1 MDRRRKI
8 TISLVILSL
17 FLVMVGSVLAY
28 TYTNTLL
35 VDTVPT
41 GAQIYAGGIYKG
53 NSPVRITN
61 LYDTETN
68 NYHTILIDKLGYK
81 EAIEY
86 VSTPAGSNNVLNI
99 TLESAYTFTN
109 TFTVNTIPEGANV
122 TVVGVIKGLNRQA
135 YTPDEYAQAFP
146 EKTNV
151 TLTNLADTN
160 PDAEYNDERTHF
172 LTIKKEGY
180 APYYQFIETPAG
192 SNNVINVVLNPV
204 PQVRFVVTSEPTEA
218 MVRTESAGY
227 AGYTP
232 IDVNKTVQDYT
243 NYYTY
248 RLILEKQ
255 GYFTDTSYHS
265 LRAGDTKVYHV
276 AMKRVDSTGAF
287 WVRTSPGAS
296 WRLTKTGHPGY
307 QGIINAGGAG
317 GNNRV
322 DLGTYTLR
330 VSKVGY
336 VQHVS
341 TTDIASPNSVNANN
355 QIVYNYTIVD
365 VALVQT
371 GSLSVTS
378 SPTGAQIYVDNV
390 YKGLTPRTVT
400 YLAPGERAVRL
411 VKSGYQDYNTLVTV
425 NSGQTTTLSATLT
438 PQ

>member
-255 GYFTDTSYHS
+255 GYFTSTTYHN
-265 LRAGDTKVYHV
+265 LRAGDTKTVHV
-276 AMKRVDSTGAF
+276 KLKEISSTGGF
-287 WVRTSPGAS
+287 WLITNPTEAS
-296 WRLTKTGHPGY
+296 WKLTKTGHPGY
-307 QGIINAGGAG
+307 QGITSSTAGAG
-317 GNNRV
+317 GNSKV
-322 DLGTYTLR
+322 DLGIYTLT
-330 VSKVGY
+330 VTKKGY
-336 VQHVS
+336 ATHTSIVNINQ
-341 TTDIASPNSVNANN
+341 PNTAQGTSWHSFNVNLA
-355 QIVYNYTIVD
+355 
-365 VALVQT
+365 QT
-371 GSLSVTS
+371 GTLNLGS
-378 SPTGAQIYVDNV
+378 SPSEAGIYIDGINRGV
-390 YKGLTPRTVT
+390 TPATFND
-400 YLAPGERAVRL
+400 LAPGKHEL
-411 VKSGYQDYNTLVTV
+411 SLKKFGYLEYKQDFDILAGQITKITPTLI
-425 NSGQTTTLSATLT
+425 
-438 PQ
+438 PK

>member
-1 MDRRRKI
+1 MDKNRKI
-8 TISLVILSL
+8 IISLAILGL

-41 GAQIYAGGIYKG
+41 GAKIYAGGIYKG
-53 NSPVRITN
+53 DSPLRITN

-68 NYHTILIDKLGYK
+68 NYHLITATKTGYK
-81 EAIEY
+81 DAAEY

-122 TVVGVIKGLNRQA
+122 TVVGIIKGLNRMA
-135 YTPDEYAQAFP
+135 YTLEELYQAFP
-146 EKTNV
+146 EKSNV
-151 TLTNLADTN
+151 LLTNLADTN
-160 PDAEYNDERTHF
+160 ENSQYDYERKYF
-172 LTIKKEGY
+172 LQIKKEGY
-180 APYYQFIETPAG
+180 APYNQFIETPAG
-192 SNNVINVVLNPV
+192 SNNVINIVLNPE
-204 PQVRFVVTSEPTEA
+204 PQVRFIVTSEPA
-218 MVRTESAGY
+218 GAIVRTESAGY

-307 QGIINAGGAG
+307 QGITSSTAGAG
-317 GNNRV
+317 GNSLR
-322 DLGTYTLR
+322 LGGQDRLR
-330 VSKVGY
+330 IR
-336 VQHVS
+336 Q
-341 TTDIASPNSVNANN
+341 
-355 QIVYNYTIVD
+355 
-365 VALVQT
+365 
-371 GSLSVTS
+371 
-378 SPTGAQIYVDNV
+378 
-390 YKGLTPRTVT
+390 
-400 YLAPGERAVRL
+400 RAI
-411 VKSGYQDYNTLVTV
+411 
-425 NSGQTTTLSATLT
+425 
-438 PQ
+438 